1 MKWLTLDSKSLQLST
16 GTMFGRGE
24 GGEVYLY
31 FVLLPTV
38 TETFLRG
45 GLDVSGATG
54 ISIFVFLRA
63 DSYGKAIEIFRF
75 GPCDLNIYVCK
86 MYLSCS
92 DYCCTCNVNIKVGLQ
107 QAMKVQSGS
116 RGIVLLFL

>member
-16 GTMFGRGE
+16 GTMFGLGE

-45 GLDVSGATG
+45 GGGGDWCVKWDVSGATG

-75 GPCDLNIYVCK
+75 GPCDLNI
-86 MYLSCS
+86 
-92 DYCCTCNVNIKVGLQ
+92 
-107 QAMKVQSGS
+107 
-116 RGIVLLFL
+116 